1 MPAVAALDRKLCD
14 MDATV
19 ADPVIGRLLDG
30 RYTAQER
37 IAVGGMATVYVAHDN
52 RLDRLVALKVM
63 HPALAHDQDFIRRF
77 HQEATAAARLN
88 TPRAVSILDQG
99 SDHGPH
105 GNVTYLVME
114 LVRGQT
120 LRQYIGSRGRLS
132 PTDAVEIIEPVLEA
146 LTAAHE
152 AGIIHRDI
160 KPENILLGNDG
171 QVKVADFGLA
181 RPLSQS
187 TYAMTQGV
195 VMGTVGYLA
204 PEQVSDGS
212 ADTRSDIYA
221 AGVVLYEMLTGQ
233 LPHTGSTPMS
243 VAYQAVHGEVPAP
256 STVVPGIPA
265 ALDTL
270 VLRAT
275 ARDPNQRPPDGGA
288 MLDELR
294 QLAAY
299 LPEPGQDSGQPA
311 DYVGGAHWGL
321 PAASRSRATTGYELA
336 GGEPHGLE
344 PRYRPQPRWSRGRL
358 AAIAIVSLIALL
370 GGLAAMKVLAGPGTV
385 RVPPL
390 VGLDRATAERRLTD
404 AGLLAAFDDPA
415 TSDTFAEGKVME
427 QAPAAAAEVKP
438 NSTVRIRLSLGKAKV
453 RVPDVATLTVA
464 EAQSRLTRQQLNVA
478 AVSRQEASDTIVA
491 GNVIRTDPV
500 AGTELAQS
508 AQVTLVVS
516 TGPATLVLPNVIQ
529 QPFEQARNQLQAIGL
544 KVIAQNINDDTV
556 PVNSVVRTS
565 PDPGQQVNRGST
577 VTLFVSQGPADNG
590 GNGNGGGGDGQL
602 VQVPDVVGLRYPAAA
617 RELQRAGLKAE
628 RDGFGLFGDT
638 VKSMNPP
645 AGSTVDRGTKV
656 TLTVG

>member
-1 MPAVAALDRKLCD
+1 

-19 ADPVIGRLLDG
+19 TDPVIGRLLDG

-63 HPALAHDQDFIRRF
+63 HPAFAHDQDFVRRF
-77 HQEATAAARLN
+77 HREATAAARLN

-99 SDHGPH
+99 SDNGPH
-105 GNVTYLVME
+105 GHVIYLVME

-120 LRQYIGSRGRLS
+120 LRQHIGNRGRLT
-132 PTDAVEIIEPVLEA
+132 PAEAVEIIEPVLEA
-146 LTAAHE
+146 LTAAHD
-152 AGIIHRDI
+152 AGLIHRDI

-181 RPLSQS
+181 RPVNQA

-233 LPHTGSTPMS
+233 LPHSGSTPMS
-243 VAYQAVHGEVPAP
+243 LAYQSVHGDVPAP
-256 STVVPGIPA
+256 SAAVPGIPA

-275 ARDPNQRPPDGGA
+275 ARDPNRRPADGAA

-294 QLAAY
+294 ELAAY
-299 LPEPGQDSGQPA
+299 LPEPGQEPGPSDGYP
-311 DYVGGAHWGL
+311 DRYPDGTHPGL
-321 PAASRSRATTGYELA
+321 AAVDGSRATTGYER
-336 GGEPHGLE
+336 GGGDLHGLA
-344 PRYRPQPRWSRGRL
+344 PHYRRRSRWSVGRL
-358 AAIAIVSLIALL
+358 VAIAVVTLIALVAVFAGARAL
-370 GGLAAMKVLAGPGTV
+370 SGPGTV

-390 VGLDRATAERRLTD
+390 VGLDRATAERTLTE
-404 AGLLAAFDDPA
+404 AGLAVVFDDAA
-415 TSDTFAEGKVME
+415 TSDTFTEGRVME
-427 QAPAAAAEVKP
+427 QNPASTAEVKP
-438 NSTVRIRLSLGKAKV
+438 GSTVRVRLSLGKAKV
-453 RVPDVATLTVA
+453 HVPDVATLSVT
-464 EAQSRLTRQQLNVA
+464 EAQSRLTRQQLNVTPTP
-478 AVSRQEASDTIVA
+478 RQEANAAIAA
-491 GNVIRTDPV
+491 GNVIRTDPA
-500 AGTELAQS
+500 AGTELAQGT
-508 AQVTLVVS
+508 AVTLIVS
-516 TGPATLVLPNVIQ
+516 TGPATVTMPYVIQ
-529 QPFEQARNQLQAIGL
+529 LTFEQARSQLQALGL
-544 KVIAQNINDDTV
+544 TVNRADINDDTV
-556 PVNSVVRTS
+556 AAGSVVRTS

-577 VTLFVSQGPADNG
+577 VTLFVSKGPPDTGGG
-590 GNGNGGGGDGQL
+590 GNGGDGSGQL
-602 VQVPDVVGLRYPAAA
+602 VDVPDVVGLKYQAAA
-617 RELQRAGLKAE
+617 RVLQHAGLKAE
-628 RDGFGLFGDT
+628 RDGIAFFGDT

-645 AGSTVDRGTKV
+645 AGSQVQQGTKV